1 MKVLNKF
8 DLDCILYQ
16 YFITRNTQKNIKIS
30 GVDFPTINPNDVLV
44 IVAHLKDKQTS
55 ELDVRAYNV
64 ALNFLKDYIAEVG
77 R

>member
-16 YFITRNTQKNIKIS
+16 YFITQNTQKNIKIS

-55 ELDVRAYNV
+55 ELDIRAYNV